1 MRRARRKDYLAVPRL
16 DPNQAHGRDPSRPAP
31 VAITSIRLL
40 DYDTIAR
47 CAERPF
53 ATLAVG
59 RV

>member
-1 MRRARRKDYLAVPRL
+1 MRRARRKDYLEVPRF
-16 DPNQAHGRDPSRPAP
+16 DQNQTYPRDPHRPAH
-31 VAITSIRLL
+31 VVITSIRLL

-47 CAERPF
+47 CAGRPF